1 MREKYCSLAEK
12 VRPIEQGKDQQRDL
26 ESQSYQAVHAMNSPA
41 PFRMQSKPST
51 EEPNRLVR
59 KERRSTYI
67 HCKMKKLTASKNGQK
82 SSLCYLPRERDGDA
96 ETFIVLDLR
105 AGLCLFT
112 MIP

>member
-1 MREKYCSLAEK
+1 MAENTVDWFIMREKYCSLAEK

-59 KERRSTYI
+59 KERRSAYI
-67 HCKMKKLTASKNGQK
+67 HCKMKKLTASTVDIVEAQSKYGFFWME
-82 SSLCYLPRERDGDA
+82 SL
-96 ETFIVLDLR
+96 F
-105 AGLCLFT
+105 
-112 MIP
+112 